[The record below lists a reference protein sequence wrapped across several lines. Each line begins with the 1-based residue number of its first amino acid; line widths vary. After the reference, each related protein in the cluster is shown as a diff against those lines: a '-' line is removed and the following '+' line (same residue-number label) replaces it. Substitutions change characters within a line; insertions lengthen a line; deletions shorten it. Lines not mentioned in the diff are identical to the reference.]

1 MTRASERNF
10 CRGTKID
17 AAPPKLG
24 NVRKNSLYL
33 NLVPDFAQN
42 EVKRKKKRSSL
53 KFGPRF
59 CPKSGEREKSLHSIL
74 VPHSGFVQNLTR
86 QSELFRAPPCPGPGT
101 MYPLN
106 PPLVGPGYDVPVTVI
121 NCNLNQRNPKNI
133 CLPHSRKLQVRFSW

>member
-10 CRGTKID
+10 CRWTKID

-24 NVRKNSLYL
+24 DVRKNGLYL

-42 EVKRKKKRSSL
+42 EVKSKKKVFTQIWSQIL
-53 KFGPRF
+53 
-59 CPKSGEREKSLHSIL
+59 PKIRWEGKKSLHSIL

-86 QSELFRAPPCPGPGT
+86 QPELSRAPPCPGPGT

-133 CLPHSRKLQVRFSW
+133 CLPLSRKLQVRFSW